1 MRRIAFRAGSLC
13 LAASLAVAGGVAI
26 AEPTLSP
33 GRRFSEQ
40 GGEALYANA
49 CQACH
54 MSHGEGAVGA
64 GRYPSLASNQTLET
78 APYAIYVALHGQRAM
93 PPVGRLMTD
102 EQVAEV
108 INYIRTHFGNSYK
121 DVVTA
126 GQVRDAR

>member
-1 MRRIAFRAGSLC
+1 MRPLALRAGGLC

-40 GGEALYANA
+40 GGEALYANV

-64 GRYPSLASNQTLET
+64 GRYPALANNPMLET
-78 APYAIYVALHGQRAM
+78 AQYAIYVVLHGQKAM
-93 PPVGRLMTD
+93 PPFGRLMTD
-102 EQVAEV
+102 EQVAAV
-108 INYIRTHFGNSYK
+108 VNHVRTHFGNSYK
-121 DVVTA
+121 DAVTA
-126 GQVRDAR
+126 EQVRDAR